1 MDFKDKNIRIN
12 SPISKRV
19 LFILGLDENKLYEI
33 TKDEFLARNIELK
46 NFPSHLQNQRY
57 EQFNAKRLKFI
68 NDAKK
73 LRNEI
78 ISDNK
83 KEIKVISKNNN
94 DSIIIDE
101 YLTYRKEEKPYSV
114 INQQIKSMIQYEINQ
129 QENRRKN
136 YEKHLGIE
144 ENLKKIQEEKKEKDE
159 LKKLNNENLLEI
171 IEKNQYEK
179 SLQFN
184 KKQKEIIQKE
194 EERLKRLEL
203 KKLEDLEESKRIADE
218 RNERARKVL
227 DKNQL
232 LYDTKMKKLLEL
244 EKRLKKKDYE
254 IIEEV
259 EPWKK
264 EEEGERNRQKNFM
277 KNLQNELDSKNKLE
291 LNNETD
297 LKLLKM
303 KEIKEDI
310 MKNKIEKLSEKMKEN
325 EERSLECM
333 KKNAELEEIRI
344 KKILERGYK
353 SEKKVK
359 KNKKLKAIESKK
371 KFLYLKLIRQ
381 DNMNNLKTLE
391 NKREFERE
399 KMISKILE
407 KDRRILEFKDN
418 KKKISE
424 GMKFMSKEMNIK
436 KDILL
441 KKAHFL
447 INSGKYRNSKDI
459 ISQVFNDE

>member
-179 SLQFN
+179 NLQFN

-297 LKLLKM
+297 LKLLK
-303 KEIKEDI
+303 IK
-310 MKNKIEKLSEKMKEN
+310 
-325 EERSLECM
+325 
-333 KKNAELEEIRI
+333 
-344 KKILERGYK
+344 
-353 SEKKVK
+353 
-359 KNKKLKAIESKK
+359 
-371 KFLYLKLIRQ
+371 
-381 DNMNNLKTLE
+381 
-391 NKREFERE
+391 
-399 KMISKILE
+399 
-407 KDRRILEFKDN
+407 
-418 KKKISE
+418 
-424 GMKFMSKEMNIK
+424 
-436 KDILL
+436 
-441 KKAHFL
+441 
-447 INSGKYRNSKDI
+447 
-459 ISQVFNDE
+459 

>member
-179 SLQFN
+179 NLQFN

-244 EKRLKKKDYE
+244 EKRLKKK
-254 IIEEV
+254 
-259 EPWKK
+259 
-264 EEEGERNRQKNFM
+264 
-277 KNLQNELDSKNKLE
+277 
-291 LNNETD
+291 
-297 LKLLKM
+297 
-303 KEIKEDI
+303 I
-310 MKNKIEKLSEKMKEN
+310 MK
-325 EERSLECM
+325 
-333 KKNAELEEIRI
+333 
-344 KKILERGYK
+344 
-353 SEKKVK
+353 
-359 KNKKLKAIESKK
+359 
-371 KFLYLKLIRQ
+371 
-381 DNMNNLKTLE
+381 
-391 NKREFERE
+391 
-399 KMISKILE
+399 
-407 KDRRILEFKDN
+407 
-418 KKKISE
+418 
-424 GMKFMSKEMNIK
+424 
-436 KDILL
+436 
-441 KKAHFL
+441 
-447 INSGKYRNSKDI
+447 
-459 ISQVFNDE
+459 